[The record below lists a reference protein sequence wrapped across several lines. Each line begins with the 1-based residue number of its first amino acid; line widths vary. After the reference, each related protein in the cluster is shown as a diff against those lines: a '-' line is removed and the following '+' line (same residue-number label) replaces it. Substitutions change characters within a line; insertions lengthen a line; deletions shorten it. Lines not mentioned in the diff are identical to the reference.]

1 MKFGGSAHDGS
12 KALGVRAQEALLAE
26 LLAPKAPVSKP
37 AGVPPA
43 ARARIAKA
51 LSNGAAQG
59 LSTMYARTTAS
70 IVAAVLKRLD
80 GDPKALKGLPGL
92 DELSDLIETAIV
104 KPPKASKTGAAS

>member
-1 MKFGGSAHDGS
+1 
-12 KALGVRAQEALLAE
+12 
-26 LLAPKAPVSKP
+26 
-37 AGVPPA
+37 
-43 ARARIAKA
+43 
-51 LSNGAAQG
+51 
-59 LSTMYARTTAS
+59 MYARTTAS